1 MKLKSIL
8 LAFALL
14 FLPIGTVAKEIKCD
28 NKSTCM
34 KDKNL
39 YVTVK
44 RVVQRGK
51 VLIIQL
57 NFYALQYMDI
67 DFTDGKR
74 GEGAILLDADG
85 KEFKI
90 SGEKISNMYLDRG
103 TNKVLSL
110 RFKGDIKAPFDL
122 TIKTKRKEFTLFDLK
137 PEGQAKNSDGNK

>member
-1 MKLKSIL
+1 MKLKSIF

-14 FLPIGTVAKEIKCD
+14 SLPINTVAKEIKCD

-57 NFYALQYMDI
+57 NFIALNNLYI
-67 DFTDGKR
+67 SFSDGKR
-74 GEGAILLDADG
+74 GEGAILLDAEG

-90 SGEKISNMYLDRG
+90 SGDKISNMDLG
-103 TNKVLSL
+103 NGSNKVLSL

-137 PEGQAKNSDGNK
+137 PEGQTKNSDGNK

>member
-8 LAFALL
+8 LVFALL
-14 FLPIGTVAKEIKCD
+14 FLPISTVAKEIKCD

-57 NFYALQYMDI
+57 NFYALHYVYV

-74 GEGAILLDADG
+74 GEGAILLDAEG

-90 SGEKISNMYLDRG
+90 SGDKISNMDLNSG
-103 TNKVLSL
+103 TNKILSL

-122 TIKTKRKEFTLFDLK
+122 TIKTKHKEFTLFDLK
-137 PEGQAKNSDGNK
+137 PVGQTKSSDVNK